1 MDYLELASIAQKVA
15 LAAGELLL
23 DRPAVLEVTT
33 KSSEV
38 DVVTQMDRAS
48 EALIT
53 KLINQLRPDDGLLGE
68 EGVDIPSKSGVV
80 WVVDPIDGTVNY
92 LYGLPGWNVSIAAQI
107 EGQSVAG
114 VVYAPFLSAT
124 NSGGALWSATRGGGA
139 YLSINNGAAQKLK
152 VNNPIELSQALLAT
166 GFSYS
171 AQTRRE
177 QGALFAKVIP
187 EVRDIR
193 RFGAAAVDL
202 CFVAQGAVDGYF
214 EIGLKP
220 WDLAA
225 GGLIATEAG
234 AVLSNLN
241 RGPADQSFTIAAGP
255 YLHENLL
262 KLLN

>member
-1 MDYLELASIAQKVA
+1 MNYLELVQIAEKVA

-23 DRPAVLEVTT
+23 DRPANLEVST

-53 KLINQLRPDDGLLGE
+53 SMLAQLRPEDGLLGE
-68 EGVDIPSKSGVV
+68 EGADVISKSGVT

-92 LYGLPGWNVSIAAQI
+92 LYGLPGWNVSIGAQI
-107 EGQSVAG
+107 DGQSVAG
-114 VVYAPFLSAT
+114 VVYAPSFA
-124 NSGGALWSATRGGGA
+124 GGTIWSATRGGGA
-139 YLSINNGAAQKLK
+139 FISVNGGKVQKIS
-152 VNNPIELSQALLAT
+152 VNNPIELSHALLAT

-171 AQTRRE
+171 HETRRE
-177 QGALFAKVIP
+177 QGAKFAKLIP

-202 CFVAQGAVDGYF
+202 CFVAQGAVDGFF

-234 AVLSNLN
+234 ATLSNLS
-241 RGPADQSFTIAAGP
+241 GDSADESFTIAAGP
-255 YLHENLL
+255 HLHANLL

>member
-1 MDYLELASIAQKVA
+1 MNYLELVQIAQKVA

-23 DRPAVLEVTT
+23 NRPTVLEVST

-53 KLINQLRPDDGLLGE
+53 SLLAQLRPADGLLGE
-68 EGVDIPSKSGVV
+68 EGADVVSKSGVT

-92 LYGLPGWNVSIAAQI
+92 LYGLPGWNVSIGAQI
-107 EGQSVAG
+107 DGQSVAG
-114 VVYAPFLSAT
+114 VVHAPLLA
-124 NSGGALWSATRGGGA
+124 GGTIWSATRGGGA
-139 YLSINNGAAQKLK
+139 FSSVNGGKAQKIS
-152 VNNPIELSQALLAT
+152 VNNPIELSHALLAT

-171 AQTRRE
+171 RETRRE
-177 QGALFAKVIP
+177 QGAKFAKLIP

-202 CFVAQGAVDGYF
+202 CFVAQGAVDGFF

-234 AVLSNLN
+234 ATLSNLSG
-241 RGPADQSFTIAAGP
+241 GPADESFTIAAGP
-255 YLHENLL
+255 HLHVNLL

>member
-1 MDYLELASIAQKVA
+1 MDYPGLVQIAEKVA
-15 LAAGELLL
+15 LAAGSLLL
-23 DRPAVLEVTT
+23 ERPTILEVST

-38 DVVTQMDRAS
+38 DVVTQMDLAS

-53 KLINQLRPDDGLLGE
+53 SMLAQLRPEDGLLGE
-68 EGVDIPSKSGVV
+68 EGADVLSKSGVT

-92 LYGLPGWNVSIAAQI
+92 LYGLPGWNVSIGAQI
-107 EGQSVAG
+107 DGQSVAG
-114 VVYAPFLSAT
+114 VVYAPHLTGGTILSAT
-124 NSGGALWSATRGGGA
+124 LCGGAFVSTNKGQP
-139 YLSINNGAAQKLK
+139 QKIK
-152 VNNPIELSQALLAT
+152 VNNPVELSQALLAT

-171 AQTRRE
+171 RETRID
-177 QGALFAKVIP
+177 QGAKFAKLIP

-202 CFVAQGAVDGYF
+202 CFVAQGAVDGFF

-234 AVLSNLN
+234 ATLSNLSG
-241 RGPADQSFTIAAGP
+241 GPADESFTIAAGP
-255 YLHENLL
+255 HLHANLL
-262 KLLN
+262 KQLI